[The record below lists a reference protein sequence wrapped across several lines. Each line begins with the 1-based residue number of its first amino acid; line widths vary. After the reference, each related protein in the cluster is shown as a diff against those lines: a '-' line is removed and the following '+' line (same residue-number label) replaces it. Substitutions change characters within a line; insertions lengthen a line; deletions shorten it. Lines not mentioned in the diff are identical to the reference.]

1 MMYRIKKITQN
12 TSTFNDRLFI
22 SFYGIS
28 FMFDMRYDI
37 SMVRLLQ
44 FKTIR
49 TNI

>member
-22 SFYGIS
+22 SLYGIS

-37 SMVRLLQ
+37 SMVYN
-44 FKTIR
+44 FKQLKQTYDK
-49 TNI
+49 